1 MKKKLTGFYT
11 KKFFGFNRLSGNEAI
26 PAKA

>member
-11 KKFFGFNRLSGNEAI
+11 KEFLGFNRLIGNEAI